1 MSPLVPCC
9 IECGQPLAP
18 SSPARLCGACLL
30 GTPAD
35 DAAGSDPG
43 LLKVPGHDVLG
54 EIARGGMG
62 VVYRAREHE
71 TRRTVALKMLRP
83 RLADEQGMRERF
95 RMEAAAVAALD
106 HPSILP
112 VYHVG
117 QTDDIPFFTMKLAA
131 GGTLAERRDSYRG
144 KWREVAAL
152 MVTLAGA
159 VQHAHQH
166 GVLHRDLKPGNVLF
180 DDAGRVWLSD
190 FGLVKLI
197 EGGGSLTL
205 TQEFLGT
212 AHYCAPEVAAAN
224 AGAATV
230 ASDVWSLG
238 AMLYELLTGRL
249 PFDAPGLVPLLRKI
263 AEEAPAPFTA
273 ADAVP
278 TDLRVI
284 ALKCLHKEPAQRYES
299 AAAFAA
305 DLQAW
310 LEGRPIKARAASPV
324 VLALAWGRRNPVLAS
339 LGAALAFSLVFSG
352 TLLWRG
358 YRASHQAA
366 EDARAGE
373 AAARAAQAA
382 ALIDETEARMRNGQW
397 VDRGKAIDAV
407 HRAQQLQPSPVAR
420 DVLVSLLALPE
431 LERIGGIPYDGGR
444 PVYFNGD
451 LSRYAARQGA
461 TTTVRDSGD
470 QQVRFTI
477 PDAGLRNFPVGPL
490 SADGSRLSLRTA
502 NGTEI
507 WDLASATRLGALR
520 SARWLPGFS
529 EDGRITAGEREILDL
544 GTHPPA
550 VRPFATTACQAL
562 AISPDGSRILL
573 AQRDRLRLQL
583 VDSASGDILR
593 EHTLPGTNM
602 MHCAEWTADGTRFF
616 TGSTDGRVMRW
627 NADAF
632 TPDWILPMHTDG
644 VDDLAL
650 FDGDRHLIT
659 QGRDCLTRVWNLQAE
674 SCVATLPWGGLRV
687 QASADGRR
695 LAIDCP
701 PERKSLLFRF
711 HEPLLCRLSR
721 LPAAYVPNSYYQGG
735 AAVIP
740 ASDGQSFAVTAGHD
754 IHLLDR
760 DGARTAT
767 LPCGQCEDLMAAPAG
782 DGFLRVRRVGAKYEL
797 LRVPLDQ
804 THLSQDPALR
814 LAILAN
820 PVAFAPVP
828 ADGRLVVALRDR
840 LFTIDPA
847 TGQQAPFGNPVPPRG
862 TAFTAAAVSH
872 CGRFLAWA
880 GSLGDASQL
889 HVSEVATGREIA
901 TLTLTEAPR
910 VIAFTADGGALL
922 ASDNHRV
929 SCHEIETGRLL
940 WSVRHTRRQEP
951 ELKTPVAIAVA
962 ARDGTI
968 AVPLDAGSVSLLDR
982 RDGRVRLTLRHP
994 LRHDLRAIGLS
1005 PDGARLV
1012 AVGSYVVQVW
1022 KLDAAAAELQR
1033 HGMEM

>member
-1 MSPLVPCC
+1 
-9 IECGQPLAP
+9 
-18 SSPARLCGACLL
+18 
-30 GTPAD
+30 
-35 DAAGSDPG
+35 
-43 LLKVPGHDVLG
+43 VPGHEVLG

-112 VYHVG
+112 VYRVG
-117 QTDDIPFFTMKLAA
+117 QIDDIPFFTMKLAA
-131 GGTLAERRDSYRG
+131 EGTLADRRESLRG
-144 KWREVAAL
+144 NWRGIAAL

-180 DDAGRVWLSD
+180 DDEGRAWLSD

-197 EGGGSLTL
+197 EGGSSLTR

-278 TDLRVI
+278 ADLRVI

-299 AAAFAA
+299 AAALAA

-310 LEGRPIKARAASPV
+310 LEGRPIKARAASLV
-324 VLALAWGRRNPVLAS
+324 ELAVAWGRRNPVLAG
-339 LGAALAFSLVFSG
+339 LGAALAVSLMLSG
-352 TLLWRG
+352 ALLWRG
-358 YRASHQAA
+358 YLASRQDA
-366 EDARAGE
+366 EEARAGE
-373 AAARAAQAA
+373 TAARAAEAA
-382 ALIDETEARMRNGQW
+382 ALIEETQARMGNGQW
-397 VDRGKAIDAV
+397 VDRGKAVAAV
-407 HRAQQLQPSPVAR
+407 RRAQQLQPSPVAR

-431 LERIGGIPYDGGR
+431 LERVGAVPYDGRR

-461 TTTVRDSGD
+461 ATTVRDSSD
-470 QQVRFTI
+470 HRVLFTI
-477 PDAGLRNFPVGPL
+477 PAAGLGTFPVGPL

-502 NGTEI
+502 SGTDV
-507 WDLASATRLGALR
+507 WDVASATRLGSLR
-520 SARWLPGFS
+520 SAMWLPGFS
-529 EDGRITAGEREILDL
+529 DDGRITAGEREILDL
-544 GTHPPA
+544 GPQPPV
-550 VRPFATTACQAL
+550 VRPFAATTCQAL
-562 AISPDGSRILL
+562 AIAPDGSRILL
-573 AQRDRLRLQL
+573 AQGDRLRLQL
-583 VDSASGDILR
+583 VDSANGGILR
-593 EHTLPGTNM
+593 EHELPGTNT

-627 NADAF
+627 DAEAF
-632 TPDWILPMHTDG
+632 APDWILPLHTAG

-659 QGRDCLTRVWNLQAE
+659 QGRDCLTRIWNLQSE
-674 SCVATLPWGGLRV
+674 SCVATLPWGGVRV
-687 QASADGRR
+687 QASRDGHR

-701 PERKSLLFRF
+701 PEGKSLIYRF
-711 HEPLLCRLSR
+711 HEPLLCRIVR
-721 LPAAYVPNSYYQGG
+721 LPAANVPNSYYQGR

-740 ASDGQSFAVTAGHD
+740 AADGQSFALTAGHD
-754 IHLLDR
+754 VHLLDR
-760 DGARTAT
+760 DGALTGT
-767 LPCGQCEDLMAAPAG
+767 LACGQCDHLVAAPGGGGWVRDRRMAG
-782 DGFLRVRRVGAKYEL
+782 KHEL
-797 LRVPLDQ
+797 LRVPFDWAGGW
-804 THLSQDPALR
+804 QDPALR
-814 LAILAN
+814 LATVES
-820 PVAFAPVP
+820 PVAFA
-828 ADGRLVVALRDR
+828 ADQAGGRLLVALRNR
-840 LFTIDPA
+840 VFSIDPA
-847 TGQQAPFGNPVPPRG
+847 TGRQTPFGAPALPRG
-862 TAFTAAAVSH
+862 TAVTAAAVSH
-872 CGRFLAWA
+872 CGRFFAWA
-880 GSLGDASQL
+880 GSLGETRQL
-889 HVSEVATGREIA
+889 HVTEVATGRETA

-910 VIAFTADGGALL
+910 VIAFTADGEALL
-922 ASDNHRV
+922 TGDNHRV
-929 SCHEIETGRLL
+929 SCHDLGTGRVF
-940 WSVRHTRRQEP
+940 WSVPHTRRQEP
-951 ELKTPVAIAVA
+951 ELKTPITIAVA
-962 ARDGTI
+962 AGNGAI
-968 AVPLDAGSVSLLDR
+968 AVPLDAGSVSLIDR

-994 LRHDLRAIGLS
+994 FRHDLRAIGLS
-1005 PDGARLV
+1005 PDGGRLL

-1022 KLDAAAAELQR
+1022 KLDAAAVELRR
-1033 HGMEM
+1033 HGMEF